1 MKRAFKE
8 KRTAKCGYA
17 GYAIHNG
24 VDSSKWATKMEIHSL
39 FSGKPDLKINKSGLE
54 ISCLASPS

>member
-8 KRTAKCGYA
+8 KRTAKC

-24 VDSSKWATKMEIHSL
+24 VDSSKWATKMEIHHL

-54 ISCLASPS
+54 ISCLAFPS